1 MLQKSVILVNDS
13 RQALTHTNEF
23 VQNQQRLAQI
33 ARFIAQPLYECVN
46 CIPGQKDIDE
56 IIKIIGEFSSVLFNS
71 SATPI
76 KYPQTTKN
84 LLDLNQSALNLNQAT
99 NQIGIDSRKGS

>member
-1 MLQKSVILVNDS
+1 MSLVNES

-33 ARFIAQPLYECVN
+33 ARFIAQPLYECIN
-46 CIPGQKDIDE
+46 CLLGQKDIDE

-71 SATPI
+71 ASATPI